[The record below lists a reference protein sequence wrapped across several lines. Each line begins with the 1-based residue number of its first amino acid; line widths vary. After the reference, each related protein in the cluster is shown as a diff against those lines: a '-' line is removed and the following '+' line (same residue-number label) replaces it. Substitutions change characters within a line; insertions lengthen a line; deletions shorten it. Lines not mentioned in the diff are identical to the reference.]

1 MRTAVT
7 RVALAA
13 VLLLAL
19 AACSDDDSSG
29 VLIVS
34 NPSGGGLTA
43 AFVKCPDCNDAV
55 TFRSYGSFVFLGT
68 DPAFGD
74 ALLARCSFV
83 VSPAA
88 PGSSTQVQGCSGG
101 VEFAIV
107 SGQFRSYRV
116 RNGWRGRTDT
126 GYGIGSSV
134 ADVLA
139 AQPGFVQVDDLT
151 YLFDDGDIRAE
162 ANFANDRTLSEL
174 IVGRGFR
181 R

>member
-1 MRTAVT
+1 MRTPLA
-7 RVALAA
+7 RIALAA

-19 AACSDDDSSG
+19 AACDSDEGG

-34 NPSGGGLTA
+34 NPGGGGFAA

-55 TFRSYGSFVFLGT
+55 TLRSYGSFVFLGT
-68 DPAFGD
+68 DPVFGD
-74 ALLARCSFV
+74 ALIARCGFV

-116 RNGWRGRTDT
+116 RNGWRGRTDS
-126 GYGIGSSV
+126 GFGIGSSV
-134 ADVLA
+134 NDVLA

-151 YLFDDGDIRAE
+151 YLLDNGDVRAE
-162 ANFANDRTLSEL
+162 ANFASDRTLSEL